1 MGLLVSGTFP
11 VWGSQNFD
19 KLARILVVTR
29 KEIYRTSRL
38 SLQAPRPDVDAFQCW
53 RDTYDPILIAGGSE
67 GAILHWDIPNGRHL
81 QSAQLPYHY
90 FPSPSSAPRRQCMP
104 HPRRP
109 RCEPRNSPLARRS
122 ANRAVRMFGPYLTF
136 HPLGYPLV
144 SALDDQKTRFWARRR
159 AGDAAT
165 VSTPASPKP

>member
-67 GAILHWDIPNGRHL
+67 GAILPWDIPNGRHL

-90 FPSPSSAPRRQCMP
+90 FPSLPPAPRRQRMP

-109 RCEPRNSPLARRS
+109 RYQPRNPP
-122 ANRAVRMFGPYLTF
+122 RATLCQ
-136 HPLGYPLV
+136 PLGSNVWALPNLPPARLPSRLRLGRPDNPLLGV
-144 SALDDQKTRFWARRR
+144 LATLPPALP
-159 AGDAAT
+159 
-165 VSTPASPKP
+165 PASPKP